1 MDSLLASYASSDEE
15 DEQKESKSQ
24 NPAPTQQSKSTAK
37 TLFSPLPPPK
47 SSSSSSSSSSSLL
60 FSLPRPKP
68 HLPNPSSIS
77 SSSSSPLISNHS
89 KGEDEERW
97 QSAQNVETAPQL
109 SSSLPKPSTSFFFS
123 LRKPKSSSCSSLFS
137 SLPQPKT
144 HNTDSLHSSPVVPA
158 KRVVPFRPPPIN
170 PPSSSSAGGDDED
183 DEDEDEDEKQKK
195 KRQTIQTSSVKSFLS
210 SIPAPRNS
218 ATLGASSS
226 GSGTGR
232 RSIIDADVR
241 GLKNSNVVG
250 TATDNEAGVSGYY
263 ESRSGVDQ
271 SSTSSSGGVS
281 ESSGYAVTGG
291 ASDYSNWPSGTEN
304 YADYGGYAGY
314 DGVSGDY
321 QNGDYVS
328 YDNGYGNYANYG
340 QGQYE
345 SYPAYDSSA
354 SVVPEVSGLAEGAF
368 KVSGKRGRNNVPQEI
383 VEVKQDEL
391 IKNRP
396 REDQV
401 KLTGIAFGPSYQVTH
416 LCFFCPFEVVSLI

>member
-1 MDSLLASYASSDEE
+1 MER
-15 DEQKESKSQ
+15 
-24 NPAPTQQSKSTAK
+24 AP
-37 TLFSPLPPPK
+37 
-47 SSSSSSSSSSSLL
+47 
-60 FSLPRPKP
+60 
-68 HLPNPSSIS
+68 
-77 SSSSSPLISNHS
+77 
-89 KGEDEERW
+89 E
-97 QSAQNVETAPQL
+97 L
-109 SSSLPKPSTSFFFS
+109 SSSLPKPSTSLFFS
-123 LRKPKSSSCSSLFS
+123 LPKPKSSSSSSLFS

-158 KRVVPFRPPPIN
+158 KRVVQFRPPPIN

-183 DEDEDEDEKQKK
+183 DEDEDEEEKRKK

-232 RSIIDADVR
+232 RSIIDADVP
-241 GLKNSNVVG
+241 GLKNANVVG

-263 ESRSGVDQ
+263 ESHSGVDQ

-281 ESSGYAVTGG
+281 ESSGYAATGG

-304 YADYGGYAGY
+304 YAGYGGYAGY

-321 QNGDYVS
+321 QNGDY
-328 YDNGYGNYANYG
+328 ANYW

-345 SYPAYDSSA
+345 SYPADDSSA

-383 VEVKQDEL
+383 IEVKQDEL

-416 LCFFCPFEVVSLI
+416 LCFFCPLKLCH

>member
-1 MDSLLASYASSDEE
+1 M
-15 DEQKESKSQ
+15 
-24 NPAPTQQSKSTAK
+24 
-37 TLFSPLPPPK
+37 
-47 SSSSSSSSSSSLL
+47 
-60 FSLPRPKP
+60 
-68 HLPNPSSIS
+68 
-77 SSSSSPLISNHS
+77 
-89 KGEDEERW
+89 
-97 QSAQNVETAPQL
+97 ETAPEL
-109 SSSLPKPSTSFFFS
+109 SSSLPKPSTSLFFS
-123 LRKPKSSSCSSLFS
+123 LPKPKSSSSSSLFS

-158 KRVVPFRPPPIN
+158 KRVVQFRPPPIN
-170 PPSSSSAGGDDED
+170 PPSSGSPGGDDED
-183 DEDEDEDEKQKK
+183 DEDEDEEEKQKK

-210 SIPAPRNS
+210 SIPAPRNL

-232 RSIIDADVR
+232 RSIIDADVP

-250 TATDNEAGVSGYY
+250 TAMDNEAGVSGYY
-263 ESRSGVDQ
+263 ESHSGVDQ

-281 ESSGYAVTGG
+281 DSSGYAVTG
-291 ASDYSNWPSGTEN
+291 AAAADCSNWPSGTEN
-304 YADYGGYAGY
+304 YAGYGGYAVH

-328 YDNGYGNYANYG
+328 YGNGYGNYANYG

-345 SYPAYDSSA
+345 SYPADDSSA

-368 KVSGKRGRNNVPQEI
+368 KVSGKRGRNNVPLEI